1 MAKKSKKYREALDKL
16 DKSKYYELEE
26 AVKML
31 KDISFEGFDASVEL
45 AMRLNVNPRKA
56 EENIRGATVLPHGT
70 GKTKRVLVFA
80 KGDKAKEAEEAG
92 ADFVGDEEL
101 VEKVQKG
108 WMEFDTVVAAPDM
121 MPHVGKLGR
130 TLGPKG
136 LMPNPKTGTV
146 TQDIGKAV
154 EEIKAGKVEYRV
166 DKVGNLHI
174 ICGKKSFSEEKLVEN
189 IRSFYETIK
198 RLRPSTVKGI
208 FIQNLAISTTMS
220 PGVRVDTSTI
230 L

>member
-1 MAKKSKKYREALDKL
+1 MAKKSKKYREAQEKIDRT
-16 DKSKYYELEE
+16 KYYELEE

-92 ADFVGDEEL
+92 ADYVGDEEL

-174 ICGKKSFSEEKLVEN
+174 LVGKKSFSEDKLVEN

-198 RLRPSTVKGI
+198 RLRPSTVKGV